1 MYKLPSDS
9 IISKEAKLVIQ
20 KCLEVDYRKRATA
33 KNLIKDNDWVRCKD
47 LPLSIFENAGSIFR
61 ASSMDKKIKMSLH
74 GNRQESSSVMI
85 ESSEGVVNAEVFNNS
100 LVNIHGTA
108 IDYLKMLGYN

>member
-1 MYKLPSDS
+1 MWALGVLLYSMLLGTFPFRGQTESELYTRIQRGMYKLPSDS

-61 ASSMDKKIKMSLH
+61 ASSMDKKLKMS
-74 GNRQESSSVMI
+74 
-85 ESSEGVVNAEVFNNS
+85 
-100 LVNIHGTA
+100 
-108 IDYLKMLGYN
+108 